1 MATARPQRPSSTK
14 RREKLEKMYCREAE
28 KALLITKY
36 KEKFLGPQSL
46 QAEAPNADVLSVTEA
61 NVAQMDMDHETVP
74 AVEEDAMSSYS
85 VSAYTTGSIP
95 LDKRAAGAGAAPLS
109 ARAATPQK
117 PPLTGS
123 GALTARLPSNPVR
136 SRDASD
142 KPSSVLGDAAYLSAP
157 VAPPALASIGEQH
170 EEAVA
175 AAPPGQDGLEW
186 SVLDRL
192 AAELHKQDNQRA
204 RQRELEL
211 KQKLRHDLDRQMADE
226 KLKQERAKAEEQRYL
241 QIQEEH
247 SKIRAMELEAR
258 ASARL
263 RKIEATQKDRDGQLA
278 LIRSQRDEE
287 KQRQQAE
294 RQELLDSLHRDMQ
307 RDRQDAEDRLKA
319 RRDQVHKDFAETAEA
334 SKVRKAKSDEL
345 ALHEQQQVEAY
356 EKLRAHREEKRREAA
371 EKEAAQRKEIE
382 KNAGLR
388 AMAMQKMADDTELKA
403 AAERAAKELAAERQE
418 QATRKRLEDM
428 KNQTQ
433 EYLLQQMKEKQ
444 LKKATEAEK
453 ARQLASAQAAEAKQL
468 EAQEQERMAR
478 KKKMI
483 HDHRKDLE
491 RQIAARARHVP
502 QETMSDCELRLNKQ
516 LLEKVT
522 LALTDISS
530 TAKTC

>member
-1 MATARPQRPSSTK
+1 
-14 RREKLEKMYCREAE
+14 MYCREAE

-85 VSAYTTGSIP
+85 VSAYTTGSVP

-491 RQIAARARHVP
+491 RQIAAHASDIGPQPQQCPSLEYLLLTAEARARHVP
-502 QETMSDCELRLNKQ
+502 QVGVS
-516 LLEKVT
+516 
-522 LALTDISS
+522 
-530 TAKTC
+530 

>member
-1 MATARPQRPSSTK
+1 
-14 RREKLEKMYCREAE
+14 MYCREAE
-28 KALLITKY
+28 KDLLITKY

-46 QAEAPNADVLSVTEA
+46 QAVEQQVPNSEVLAVTEA

-74 AVEEDAMSSYS
+74 AAEEDAVSSYRLKTVMLLTVDLRHFG
-85 VSAYTTGSIP
+85 VSLCNLP
-95 LDKRAAGAGAAPLS
+95 
-109 ARAATPQK
+109 
-117 PPLTGS
+117 
-123 GALTARLPSNPVR
+123 ALTCQEPARHLF
-136 SRDASD
+136 
-142 KPSSVLGDAAYLSAP
+142 LLAYLSAP
-157 VAPPALASIGEQH
+157 VAPPALSSIGEQH
-170 EEAVA
+170 EEAFA
-175 AAPPGQDGLEW
+175 ATPPAQDGLEW

-241 QIQEEH
+241 QIQK
-247 SKIRAMELEAR
+247 SLGLLRAMELEAR

-294 RQELLDSLHRDMQ
+294 KQELLDSLHRDMQ

-334 SKVRKAKSDEL
+334 SKIRKAKADEL
-345 ALHEQQQVEAY
+345 AVHEQQQVEAY

-478 KKKMI
+478 KKCCRPI
-483 HDHRKDLE
+483 EGTLCS
-491 RQIAARARHVP
+491 RAPVLSH
-502 QETMSDCELRLNKQ
+502 
-516 LLEKVT
+516 
-522 LALTDISS
+522 
-530 TAKTC
+530 

>member
-85 VSAYTTGSIP
+85 VSAYTTGSVP

-186 SVLDRL
+186 REVCVGQTGRRVAQTGQSTGQT
-192 AAELHKQDNQRA
+192 KRA
-204 RQRELEL
+204 RVET
-211 KQKLRHDLDRQMADE
+211 K
-226 KLKQERAKAEEQRYL
+226 
-241 QIQEEH
+241 
-247 SKIRAMELEAR
+247 
-258 ASARL
+258 ASA
-263 RKIEATQKDRDGQLA
+263 
-278 LIRSQRDEE
+278 
-287 KQRQQAE
+287 
-294 RQELLDSLHRDMQ
+294 
-307 RDRQDAEDRLKA
+307 
-319 RRDQVHKDFAETAEA
+319 
-334 SKVRKAKSDEL
+334 
-345 ALHEQQQVEAY
+345 
-356 EKLRAHREEKRREAA
+356 
-371 EKEAAQRKEIE
+371 
-382 KNAGLR
+382 
-388 AMAMQKMADDTELKA
+388 
-403 AAERAAKELAAERQE
+403 
-418 QATRKRLEDM
+418 
-428 KNQTQ
+428 
-433 EYLLQQMKEKQ
+433 
-444 LKKATEAEK
+444 
-453 ARQLASAQAAEAKQL
+453 
-468 EAQEQERMAR
+468 
-478 KKKMI
+478 
-483 HDHRKDLE
+483 
-491 RQIAARARHVP
+491 
-502 QETMSDCELRLNKQ
+502 
-516 LLEKVT
+516 
-522 LALTDISS
+522 
-530 TAKTC
+530 